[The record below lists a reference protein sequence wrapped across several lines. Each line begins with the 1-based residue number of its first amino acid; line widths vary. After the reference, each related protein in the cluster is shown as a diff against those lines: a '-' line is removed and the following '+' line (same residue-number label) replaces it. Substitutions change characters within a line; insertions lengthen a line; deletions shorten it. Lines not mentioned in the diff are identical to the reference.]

1 MATVQSESEQQLDNK
16 LSNGTPTGD
25 KQDFQPAHAAI
36 VDCNAEVCARGGD
49 AKATTDSDVP
59 SLPASE
65 NSSPHGPALPSRNKD
80 ASGMPCYSTTPTMGE
95 QKRDVYFQNN
105 CRGSVSTESGEDFGT
120 ASDNLHNE
128 NKGLEIDNEETVENF
143 GSDSKLVMEEE
154 HHLKKDEEELTRE
167 AKEMEFSVNSIQGTK
182 GGIEET
188 GDPKSMEK
196 FKHNTEESREE
207 EEEEIESSTEAIQ
220 SMEREKEKTGDP
232 SRLEKVQ
239 LNTEE
244 RRGAKEMEPS
254 IEAMQGIEEKIE
266 ETGDP
271 NSMEKVK
278 HNIEESGG
286 TLEMEP
292 STKAMQDME
301 GEIEKTG
308 DPNSME
314 KVKPNTKE
322 RRGSNEME
330 ASTKA
335 MHGMDWEIEK
345 TGDPNS
351 MEKVKPNTEER
362 GEEEK
367 SKSGGTRLV
376 VKQRKSSLECNE
388 CGKKFTRRETF
399 NLHRHFHM
407 HQDEQASL
415 TCKECGITFQHRSD
429 LIKHRST
436 HKEESQTRFVSKMS
450 RSKLLSKRMS
460 NYKIYKKQRKFQCEH
475 CGMRFCTMVR
485 LRLHACE
492 QYVEK
497 PFRCPLC
504 RKEFQYR
511 VSINAHMLSH
521 SLDSPYRCL
530 ECNKGFQ
537 SVATLHIHQRSHA
550 ALKPYEC
557 PDCNLVFR
565 HRFIMEDHRRR
576 HTEEKP
582 HQCKICVKSF
592 KYSSVL
598 QQHQYLHTG
607 RKPYHCSYCGRKFAF
622 AQNMRAHC
630 RQHKKISHSAR
641 SEALITNHNVT
652 RGRDV
657 GGLGK
662 ENTNHN
668 IEQQRNCPLCPLMF
682 NKAAELRAHML
693 IHEAEYER
701 MSNGR
706 RFDKVYACRYCPL
719 KFPMESSLQSHLQTH
734 VTNTL
739 GVNISHISNQGKVVP
754 EKRNRDEADIDSVSG
769 VGGLGEQTE
778 KKPFRCRDCGKCFRY
793 RSVLELHMRIH
804 GKGYQC
810 QVCKKSFRFSSYLQ
824 QHSIIHT
831 GKKPYKCPDCGKD
844 FAFLHNMKTHQR
856 LHQQKPFRCT
866 QCRKGYSDESQLQRH
881 MLSHTGEKPYK
892 CHLCDKSFS
901 LAYLLRDH
909 LNTHTGERPHH
920 CQECNKSFPW
930 LSSLLVHQKIHM
942 RKRQGQSHSYPIS
955 VHSQR
960 GRVNAS
966 GVKRGRGRPR
976 LDRDNG
982 RAVPLGQDP
991 LPGQMP
997 NVVPQQSHSF
1007 NEGRHERM
1015 QQRSQ
1020 HFQAQNH
1027 SRPVQFQQD
1036 WQLQIA
1042 PPSEEL
1048 LHSQRPNSLLEAQPT
1063 DVQMQWPGLP
1073 NLMHQQQTSRANVPV
1088 SAQTSLAVNHYPEI
1102 KISGNDLEQKGKH
1115 PSLWVNTSNSPESP
1129 HHMDRPLSP
1138 DVTAQS
1144 PRSRSQSSPHQLL
1157 NVQDPKQSQWS
1168 VLCDSVQTKPED
1180 DKVTIDLE
1188 ARISSESNKLP
1199 RVRKDDLQIQKSPGL
1214 AKMAILGH
1222 TDGMV
1227 QSTGA
1232 SSLQNANP
1240 WGLQTPLEISTTAS
1254 LQEIPGDSLEKPQH
1268 RIIHHLPQQ
1277 IQIPHQLSQQMQ
1289 VPQQLPQQMH
1299 VPQQPSQQMQVPQQL
1314 PQQMHVPQQPSHQ
1327 MQLQQQLHQ
1336 PQLQQQTQIPP
1347 AWVSAT
1353 PSNQLG
1359 PMNMPYPSACFPL
1372 GERPPMWGFQT
1383 TPVVSQALL
1392 NGPVQQGHI
1401 PAQQHVALMS
1411 GRQIP
1416 LNQPTTFISPP
1427 FPPPPP
1433 TLNLPAPHPIHSV
1446 GRQLSGP
1453 LPQSIFFTS
1462 QGTINEMQLM
1472 PQVTN
1477 LPQLAQQTEP
1487 HKIGNKMPFA
1497 PDHLFQCMICGCSL
1511 PGELEL
1517 QMHYMQHAQRDV

>member
-16 LSNGTPTGD
+16 LTNGTPTGD
-25 KQDFQPAHAAI
+25 NQELQSSSAAI
-36 VDCNAEVCARGGD
+36 VTFNAEVCARGSD
-49 AKATTDSDVP
+49 AKGTTDYDVP

-65 NSSPHGPALPSRNKD
+65 NSSPHGPALPPRNKD
-80 ASGMPCYSTTPTMGE
+80 ASGMACYSTSATMDE
-95 QKRDVYFQNN
+95 PKMDVYVQNN
-105 CRGSVSTESGEDFGT
+105 SSESVSTESGEDFGA
-120 ASDNLHNE
+120 ASENLHNE
-128 NKGLEIDNEETVENF
+128 NKGQETDKEEIVDKTIENL
-143 GSDSKLVMEEE
+143 GSDSKLAIEEE
-154 HHLKKDEEELTRE
+154 HRLKKDEEEFT
-167 AKEMEFSVNSIQGTK
+167 KEIEFSG
-182 GGIEET
+182 
-188 GDPKSMEK
+188 
-196 FKHNTEESREE
+196 
-207 EEEEIESSTEAIQ
+207 
-220 SMEREKEKTGDP
+220 KE
-232 SRLEKVQ
+232 
-239 LNTEE
+239 
-244 RRGAKEMEPS
+244 
-254 IEAMQGIEEKIE
+254 MQGI

-271 NSMEKVK
+271 NSMEKAKHNTEESRKDEEIEFSVEEMQGTEGEIEETEDPNSLEKVKQNTEERGRADEMETSTEAMQGMEGEIEERGHPDSLEKVK
-278 HNIEESGG
+278 HNTVERGRAD
-286 TLEMEP
+286 EMEP
-292 STKAMQDME
+292 STKAMQGME
-301 GEIEKTG
+301 GKIE
-308 DPNSME
+308 E
-314 KVKPNTKE
+314 
-322 RRGSNEME
+322 
-330 ASTKA
+330 
-335 MHGMDWEIEK
+335 

-362 GEEEK
+362 EGADKMKPSTKAMEGETEETGDPNSMKKVKPITEERGEEDEFK
-367 SKSGGTRLV
+367 GGGKRLV

-436 HKEESQTRFVSKMS
+436 HKEESQTRFVSKVS

-460 NYKIYKKQRKFQCEH
+460 NCKIYKKQRKFQCEH

-511 VSINAHMLSH
+511 VSINAHMQSH
-521 SLDSPYRCL
+521 SLDCPYRCL

-550 ALKPYEC
+550 VLKPYEC
-557 PDCNLVFR
+557 PDCNMVFR

-576 HTEEKP
+576 HAIEKP

-592 KYSSVL
+592 KFSSVL

-641 SEALITNHNVT
+641 SEACVTNYNVSHD
-652 RGRDV
+652 RDV

-668 IEQQRNCPLCPLMF
+668 VEQQRNCPLCPQMF
-682 NKAAELRAHML
+682 CKAAELRAHML

-706 RFDKVYACRYCPL
+706 RFDKVYSCRYCLL
-719 KFPMESSLQSHLQTH
+719 KFPTESSLQSHLQIH

-739 GVNISHISNQGKVVP
+739 GVNTSPISNQFKAVP
-754 EKRNRDEADIDSVSG
+754 EKKNRDEADIDSMSR

-804 GKGYQC
+804 SKGYQC
-810 QVCKKSFRFSSYLQ
+810 HVCKKSFRFSSYLQ

-909 LNTHTGERPHH
+909 LNTHTGERPHR

-942 RKRQGQSHSYPIS
+942 RKRQGPSHSYPMS

-966 GVKRGRGRPR
+966 GVRRGRGRPR

-982 RAVPLGQDP
+982 RSVPLRQDP

-997 NVVPQQSHSF
+997 NLVPQQSHSF
-1007 NEGRHERM
+1007 NAGSHQRM
-1015 QQRSQ
+1015 QLRSQ
-1020 HFQAQNH
+1020 HLQAQNH
-1027 SRPVQFQQD
+1027 SQPIQLQQEWQFQ
-1036 WQLQIA
+1036 IT
-1042 PPSEEL
+1042 PPSDEL
-1048 LHSQRPNSLLEAQPT
+1048 LHSQSLLETQPT

-1073 NLMHQQQTSRANVPV
+1073 DLMHQQQTSRANVPV
-1088 SAQTSLAVNHYPEI
+1088 SAQPSLATNHYPEI
-1102 KISGNDLEQKGKH
+1102 KISGNDQEQKGKH
-1115 PSLWVNTSNSPESP
+1115 PSLWVNTPNSPESP
-1129 HHMDRPLSP
+1129 HHMDRTSSL
-1138 DVTAQS
+1138 DVTTQS
-1144 PRSRSQSSPHQLL
+1144 PRSRSQSSPNQLL
-1157 NVQDPKQSQWS
+1157 NVQDQKQSQWS
-1168 VLCDSVQTKPED
+1168 VLCDSVQTRPQD
-1180 DKVTIDLE
+1180 DQVTMDLD
-1188 ARISSESNKLP
+1188 AATSSESNKRP
-1199 RVRKDDLQIQKSPGL
+1199 HVRKEDLQIQKSPGL
-1214 AKMAILGH
+1214 GKMPILGQ

-1227 QSTGA
+1227 LSTGV

-1240 WGLQTPLEISTTAS
+1240 WSLQTHLEMSTTVS
-1254 LQEIPGDSLEKPQH
+1254 LQEIPGDALEKQQN

-1277 IQIPHQLSQQMQ
+1277 MQVPHQLSQQMQVPQQLSQQMQ
-1289 VPQQLPQQMH
+1289 VPQQLPQQMQ
-1299 VPQQPSQQMQVPQQL
+1299 VPHQQMQLQQQL
-1314 PQQMHVPQQPSHQ
+1314 
-1327 MQLQQQLHQ
+1327 LQQQLHQ
-1336 PQLQQQTQIPP
+1336 PQLQQQTQMPP
-1347 AWVSAT
+1347 SWVSAT

-1359 PMNMPYPSACFPL
+1359 PLNMPYPSARFPL

-1383 TPVVSQALL
+1383 TPVL

-1416 LNQPTTFISPP
+1416 LNQSTSFISPP

-1433 TLNLPAPHPIHSV
+1433 SLNLPAPHPIHSV
-1446 GRQLSGP
+1446 GRQLPGP
-1453 LPQSIFFTS
+1453 LPQGIFFSS
-1462 QGTINEMQLM
+1462 QGTINEMPLM

-1487 HKIGNKMPFA
+1487 HKIVNKMPFA
-1497 PDHLFQCMICGCSL
+1497 PDHLFHCMICGCSL

-1517 QMHYMQHAQRDV
+1517 QMHYMQHAQRDI